1 MSTALDFTVDIGSLP
16 VKNQGPQKM
25 NVGGKTESTRMLET
39 PPPVSVMEPIEFN
52 AGGFNENLMK
62 YNPRMNVQQQPMT
75 PDLQMVMNAQNNNQG
90 MMGLMNQTS
99 VEPKQEETGLAR
111 LIANLPKSYN
121 V

>member
-1 MSTALDFTVDIGSLP
+1 MTIALDNTKVFNLP
-16 VKNQGPQKM
+16 GTTDQGPQKM
-25 NVGGKTESTRMLET
+25 NVGGKTESTMMLET

-90 MMGLMNQTS
+90 MMGLMNQAS
-99 VEPKQEETGLAR
+99 VEPKKGIDFLMERTY
-111 LIANLPKSYN
+111 II
-121 V
+121 